1 MEKSIFDIGRVR
13 YKINMDAFSNLMEQ
27 VSGESSDHK
36 PPTSADAG
44 RDPIDAASANLGDH
58 REIEGLFDDVM
69 QLYREYARTGS
80 MDVLVTL
87 KCLLEEVS
95 LRYRSVALAEEV
107 LNINSCL
114 PYERRV
120 PCNSCG
126 EKLEELRLRH

>member
-1 MEKSIFDIGRVR
+1 MEKSIFGIGRVR
-13 YKINMDAFSNLMEQ
+13 YRINMDAFSDLMGEMG
-27 VSGESSDHK
+27 GESSDQK
-36 PPTSADAG
+36 QPASAGA
-44 RDPIDAASANLGDH
+44 RDPLDATSANLGDR
-58 REIEGLFDDVM
+58 REIEEVFDDVM
-69 QLYREYARTGS
+69 QLYREYGRTGS

-120 PCNSCG
+120 PCNSSG
-126 EKLEELRLRH
+126 EKLEELRLRR